1 MYIQSSWFGRF
12 GENVRVN
19 SRFGMYTGEEVLS
32 MFVILAGKCP
42 FTGGDYKTEKRT

>member
-12 GENVRVN
+12 GENARVN

-32 MFVILAGKCP
+32 MFVILAGKCR
-42 FTGGDYKTEKRT
+42 FTEGDYKTETRT